1 MSKSVT
7 LVIIAKVKD
16 RFTSLEVKVPK
27 EGCERSKAS
36 VKRHASSRSRYLK
49 DKF

>member
-7 LVIIAKVKD
+7 FVIMDKVKD

-27 EGCERSKAS
+27 EGCERSKAY
-36 VKRHASSRSRYLK
+36 VKRHASSNRRYLQENY
-49 DKF
+49 